1 MRATELKPE
10 QKTILITGC
19 SSGIGRHCAI
29 SLHKKG
35 YRVFATAR
43 KAEDVA
49 QLQALGL
56 TALELDLS
64 SSDSIKSAVK
74 QIFSM
79 TGHQLFALF
88 NNAGFAQPGAI
99 EDISRD
105 AIRAQFETNV
115 FGTLELTNAVLPIMR
130 RQGYGRIIQNSSVLG
145 FISLP
150 FRGAYNASK
159 YALEGLTDTLRLEL
173 NSTAIK
179 VSLIEPGPIASN
191 FRSQAYSQFIQN
203 INLSNSPFRA
213 LYASISKHLEN
224 SATHPPF
231 TLGPE
236 AVEKALLH
244 ALEAKRPKIR
254 YYVTFPT
261 HLFSFLKRSLS
272 HRLLDKILLRAA
284 GDEAKQLIT
293 PP

>member
-19 SSGIGRHCAI
+19 SSGIGRYCAI

-35 YRVFATAR
+35 YRVFASAR

-56 TALELDLS
+56 TALELDLT
-64 SSDSIKSAVK
+64 SSDSIKSAVE

-88 NNAGFAQPGAI
+88 NNAGFGQPGAV

-130 RQGYGRIIQNSSVLG
+130 QQGYGRIIQNSSVLG
-145 FISLP
+145 IISLP

-159 YALEGLTDTLRLEL
+159 HALEGLTDTLRLEL
-173 NSTAIK
+173 NATAIK
-179 VSLIEPGPIASN
+179 ISLIEPGPITSN
-191 FRSQAYSQFIQN
+191 FRANAYQQFLNN
-203 INLSNSPFRA
+203 IDATHSPFRA
-213 LYASISKHLEN
+213 LYASLSKRLSN
-224 SATHPPF
+224 NLTDPPF

-244 ALEAKRPKIR
+244 ALEAKQPKAR
-254 YYVTFPT
+254 YYVTLPT
-261 HLFSFLKRSLS
+261 YLFAFLKRSLS

-293 PP
+293 PS